1 MDLSSDSF
9 SFRSCS
15 ILIALKMMKS
25 LDQIPT
31 LSIFS
36 HKGVI
41 LRPNDFLKNVQQ
53 RCQLVTRDA
62 EAANMLASRV
72 STIHQ
77 IQHIVTTI
85 GELIDLEF
93 DLKTPKPS
101 ENLGIH
107 GSLI

>member
-1 MDLSSDSF
+1 MDLSRDSF

-15 ILIALKMMKS
+15 ILIALKIVKS

-31 LSIFS
+31 VPILS

-62 EAANMLASRV
+62 DAANMLASRV
-72 STIHQ
+72 GTIHQ
-77 IQHIVTTI
+77 IQHTVTTKDD
-85 GELIDLEF
+85 LIDPEF
-93 DLKTPKPS
+93 DLKDFKTIPS
-101 ENLGIH
+101 
-107 GSLI
+107 